1 MAISIPTHDHVV
13 DPICA
18 GVRRCHTYLT
28 RVTESKVRQMSGT
41 QTIVLTLAVLIFG
54 GGSLFY
60 FLQVNH
66 KVANKADCRAAATA
80 MPLVNTT
87 TGMGMSIAVA
97 ECE

>member
-1 MAISIPTHDHVV
+1 MRWRQKMS
-13 DPICA
+13 
-18 GVRRCHTYLT
+18 YLSNKGNWKQG
-28 RVTESKVRQMSGT
+28 EQMSGT

-66 KVANKADCRAAATA
+66 KVASKADCRAATTT

-87 TGMGMSIAVA
+87 TGMGMSVTVA
-97 ECE
+97 ECD